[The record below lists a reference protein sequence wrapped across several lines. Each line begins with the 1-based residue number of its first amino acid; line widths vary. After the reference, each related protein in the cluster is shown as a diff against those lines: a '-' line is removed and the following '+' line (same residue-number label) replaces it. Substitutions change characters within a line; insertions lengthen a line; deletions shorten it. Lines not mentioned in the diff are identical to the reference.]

1 MPRRPG
7 QSDSTLEM
15 RRKIVAMW
23 EQGISTAEIAE
34 AVDLSVLN
42 DLNKANIAQF
52 CQQNPF
58 STATVIRDILQLPCN
73 PRIIIRKLHKNGIHK
88 RIPARQQLINEQ
100 NASRRWQFCEENAL
114 RNWELAIFS
123 DEKTFCFSEDYTKT
137 PWRSVNTRYEIQH
150 IQPKK
155 RSSRISLGYWGWM
168 SQAGPGELSWYT
180 NIEKAWEMAIRLPS
194 QQRPLDSC
202 AWRKLFIFYLVY
214 KSSQG
219 TIESADDN

>member
-15 RRKIVAMW
+15 RGKIEAMW
-23 EQGISTAEIAE
+23 EQDVSTAEIAE

-58 STATVIRDILQLPCN
+58 STATVICDELQLPCN
-73 PRIIIRKLHKNGIHK
+73 LIIII
-88 RIPARQQLINEQ
+88 Q
-100 NASRRWQFCEENAL
+100 NTRRRLQFCEENAL

-123 DEKTFCFSEDYTKT
+123 DEKTFCSSEDYTKT

-155 RSSRISLGYWGWM
+155 RSGRISLGYWG
-168 SQAGPGELSWYT
+168 
-180 NIEKAWEMAIRLPS
+180 
-194 QQRPLDSC
+194 
-202 AWRKLFIFYLVY
+202 
-214 KSSQG
+214 
-219 TIESADDN
+219 